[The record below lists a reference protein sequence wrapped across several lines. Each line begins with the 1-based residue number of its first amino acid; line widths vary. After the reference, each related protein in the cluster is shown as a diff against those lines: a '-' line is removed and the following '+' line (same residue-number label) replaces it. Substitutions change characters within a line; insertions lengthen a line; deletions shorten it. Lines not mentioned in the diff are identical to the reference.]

1 MKKYFVFI
9 FFTIVLGSVFG
20 KFLYDKTIDVNALGQ
35 EDVYFLEVMSS
46 KNLDELEDDSKD
58 IEPKLIAKDG
68 NRYVCY
74 IGISRNIDNINKMK
88 NQYSDNVYVPVESM
102 RKVSNAEFLNNL
114 EQFDQLLLKAN
125 TKDEIAAVNSVIL
138 SSYEEMVL
146 NK

>member
-1 MKKYFVFI
+1 M

-20 KFLYDKTIDVNALGQ
+20 KFLYDKTIDVSALGQ

-46 KNLDELEDDSKD
+46 KNLDELENDSKD
-58 IEPKLIAKDG
+58 IEPKLITKDG

-88 NQYSDNVYVPVESM
+88 SQYSENAYVPVESM

-114 EQFDQLLLKAN
+114 EQFDQLLLKTN

>member
-1 MKKYFVFI
+1 MKKYLVFM

-20 KFLYDKTIDVNALGQ
+20 KFLYDKTIDVSALGQ

-46 KNLDELEDDSKD
+46 KNLDELENDSKD
-58 IEPKLIAKDG
+58 IEPKLITKDG

-88 NQYSDNVYVPVESM
+88 SQYSENAYVPVESM

-114 EQFDQLLLKAN
+114 EQFDQLLLKTN